1 MQLFIWD
8 LRNARK
14 ATSSHVISQ
23 WAVNSVD
30 CNTFNE
36 HILATGSGTKG
47 QGVVRIW
54 DDRNMQTP
62 LYELTRHFDVVE
74 VVSWSPHH
82 PHVLASG
89 SRDRKVQLINTQK
102 AQAAAI
108 CPQKSPL
115 KGGRPVAPME
125 DSDPREVMFVH
136 AGHWHN
142 VSDISWNHEY
152 PWLISSVSDAEDFVQ
167 FWQPTQRIWS
177 AHTNDADERDE
188 NSMESDDDEEEPAA
202 AAAAAVAASGGQ
214 DVPSKTPA
222 IGDRQL
228 EDITDEPAAAREAAA
243 AAKASELDSSV
254 GAGKSTAEPADV
266 GDGHVDGAMD
276 LDASEAAT
284 EDKVHEA
291 EGEVEDTECGSQS
304 AVQEESQ
311 GAEHEQAA
319 IAPSPGG
326 MQVDEPGTEEEGVAE
341 SEEVAVQDGTD
352 AAEPPEEEDVKPSP
366 GGMQVDDPFTE
377 DGEVGESEEVAEEDG
392 LVDAEPP
399 EEENL
404 NEGGCEDADI
414 QDAGAERSEREEAVV
429 VESEAASAA
438 GEADPDAHVAAAED
452 ASVPMAAPGTHDVE
466 GAPQDG
472 DSNAPAPEP

>member
-62 LYELTRHFDVVE
+62 LYELTRHSDVVE

-202 AAAAAVAASGGQ
+202 AAAAVAASGGQ
-214 DVPSKTPA
+214 DVPSKAPA

-228 EDITDEPAAAREAAA
+228 EDIADEPAAAREAAA

-311 GAEHEQAA
+311 GEEHEQAV

-366 GGMQVDDPFTE
+366 GGMQVDDPCTE

-392 LVDAEPP
+392 LDDAVPP

-452 ASVPMAAPGTHDVE
+452 ASVPMAAPATHDVE

>member
-202 AAAAAVAASGGQ
+202 AAAAVAASGGQ

-243 AAKASELDSSV
+243 AAKASEPDSSV

-266 GDGHVDGAMD
+266 EDGHVDGVMD
-276 LDASEAAT
+276 LDPSEAAT

-366 GGMQVDDPFTE
+366 GGMQVDDPCTE

-452 ASVPMAAPGTHDVE
+452 ASVPMAAPATHDVE

>member
-74 VVSWSPHH
+74 VVSWSPHY

-202 AAAAAVAASGGQ
+202 AAAAVAASGGQ
-214 DVPSKTPA
+214 DVPSKAPA

-228 EDITDEPAAAREAAA
+228 EDIADEPAAAREAAA

-266 GDGHVDGAMD
+266 EDGHVDGVMD
-276 LDASEAAT
+276 LDPSEAAT

-352 AAEPPEEEDVKPSP
+352 AAEPPEEEDVNPSP
-366 GGMQVDDPFTE
+366 GGMQVDDPCTE

-392 LVDAEPP
+392 LDDAEPP

-452 ASVPMAAPGTHDVE
+452 ASVPMAAPATHDVE

>member
-202 AAAAAVAASGGQ
+202 AAAAVVAASGGQ

-266 GDGHVDGAMD
+266 EDGHVDGVMD
-276 LDASEAAT
+276 LDPSEAAT

-352 AAEPPEEEDVKPSP
+352 AAEPPEEEDVNPSP
-366 GGMQVDDPFTE
+366 GGMQVDDPCTE

-392 LVDAEPP
+392 LDDAEPP

-452 ASVPMAAPGTHDVE
+452 ASVPMAAPATHDVE

>member
-202 AAAAAVAASGGQ
+202 AAAEVAASGGQ

-228 EDITDEPAAAREAAA
+228 EDITDEPAAVREAAA
-243 AAKASELDSSV
+243 AAKASEPDSSV

-266 GDGHVDGAMD
+266 EDGHVDGVMD
-276 LDASEAAT
+276 LDPSEAAT

-352 AAEPPEEEDVKPSP
+352 AAEPPEEEDVNPSP
-366 GGMQVDDPFTE
+366 GGMQVDDPCTE

-392 LVDAEPP
+392 LDDAEPP

-452 ASVPMAAPGTHDVE
+452 ASVPMAAPATHDVE

>member
-108 CPQKSPL
+108 CSQKSPL
-115 KGGRPVAPME
+115 KGCRPVAPME

-202 AAAAAVAASGGQ
+202 AAAAVAASGGQ
-214 DVPSKTPA
+214 DVPSKAPA

-228 EDITDEPAAAREAAA
+228 EDIADEPAAAREAAA

-311 GAEHEQAA
+311 VEEHEQAV

-366 GGMQVDDPFTE
+366 GGMQVDDPCTE

-392 LVDAEPP
+392 LDDAVPP

-466 GAPQDG
+466 EAPQDG

>member
-62 LYELTRHFDVVE
+62 LYELTRHSDVVE

-108 CPQKSPL
+108 CSQKSPL
-115 KGGRPVAPME
+115 KGCRPVAPME

-136 AGHWHN
+136 AGHRHN
-142 VSDISWNHEY
+142 VSDISWNHEC
-152 PWLISSVSDAEDFVQ
+152 PWLISSVSDAEEFVQ

-188 NSMESDDDEEEPAA
+188 DSMESDDDEEEPAA
-202 AAAAAVAASGGQ
+202 AAASGGQ
-214 DVPSKTPA
+214 AVPPKAPA
-222 IGDRQL
+222 IGDRQP
-228 EDITDEPAAAREAAA
+228 EDRADEPAAAREAAA

-276 LDASEAAT
+276 LDPSEAAR
-284 EDKVHEA
+284 EDKTHEA
-291 EGEVEDTECGSQS
+291 EGEVEETECGSQS

-311 GAEHEQAA
+311 GEEHEQAA
-319 IAPSPGG
+319 ITVT
-326 MQVDEPGTEEEGVAE
+326 MQVDDPGTEEEGVSE
-341 SEEVAVQDGTD
+341 SEEVAVQDGLD
-352 AAEPPEEEDVKPSP
+352 
-366 GGMQVDDPFTE
+366 
-377 DGEVGESEEVAEEDG
+377 
-392 LVDAEPP
+392 DAESP
-399 EEENL
+399 EEENI
-404 NEGGCEDADI
+404 NEGGCEDADM
-414 QDAGAERSEREEAVV
+414 QDAGAERGEGEGAVV
-429 VESEAASAA
+429 LESDAASAA
-438 GEADPDAHVAAAED
+438 GVADPDALAHAHVAAAED
-452 ASVPMAAPGTHDVE
+452 ASVPVAALGTHDVE

>member
-202 AAAAAVAASGGQ
+202 AAAAVAASGGQ
-214 DVPSKTPA
+214 DVPSKAPA

-228 EDITDEPAAAREAAA
+228 EDIADEPAAAREAAA

-266 GDGHVDGAMD
+266 EDGHVDGVMD
-276 LDASEAAT
+276 LDPSEAAT

-366 GGMQVDDPFTE
+366 GGMQVDDPCTE

-392 LVDAEPP
+392 LDDAEPP

-452 ASVPMAAPGTHDVE
+452 ASVPMAAPATHDVE

>member
-1 MQLFIWD
+1 M
-8 LRNARK
+8 
-14 ATSSHVISQ
+14 
-23 WAVNSVD
+23 D

-202 AAAAAVAASGGQ
+202 AAAAVAASGGQ
-214 DVPSKTPA
+214 DVPSKAPA

-311 GAEHEQAA
+311 GEEHEQAV

-366 GGMQVDDPFTE
+366 GGMQVDDPCTE

-392 LVDAEPP
+392 LDDAEPP

-452 ASVPMAAPGTHDVE
+452 ASVPMAAPATHDVE

>member
-62 LYELTRHFDVVE
+62 LYELTRHSDVVE

-115 KGGRPVAPME
+115 KGCRPVAPME

-202 AAAAAVAASGGQ
+202 AAAAVAASGGQ
-214 DVPSKTPA
+214 DVPSKAPA

-228 EDITDEPAAAREAAA
+228 EDIADEPAAAREAAA

-311 GAEHEQAA
+311 GEEHEQAV

-366 GGMQVDDPFTE
+366 GGMQVDDPCTE

-392 LVDAEPP
+392 LDDAVPP

-466 GAPQDG
+466 EAPQDG

>member
-202 AAAAAVAASGGQ
+202 AAAAVAASGGQ

-266 GDGHVDGAMD
+266 EDGHVDGVMD
-276 LDASEAAT
+276 LDPSEAAT

-352 AAEPPEEEDVKPSP
+352 AAEPPEEEDVNPSP
-366 GGMQVDDPFTE
+366 GGMQVDDPCTE

-392 LVDAEPP
+392 LDDAEPP

-452 ASVPMAAPGTHDVE
+452 ASVPMAAPATHDVE

>member
-30 CNTFNE
+30 CNAFNE

-202 AAAAAVAASGGQ
+202 AAAAVAASGGQ

-243 AAKASELDSSV
+243 AAKASEPDSSV

-266 GDGHVDGAMD
+266 EDGHVDGVMD
-276 LDASEAAT
+276 LDPSEAAT

-352 AAEPPEEEDVKPSP
+352 AAEPPEEEDVNPSP
-366 GGMQVDDPFTE
+366 GGMQVDDPCTE

-452 ASVPMAAPGTHDVE
+452 ASVPMAAPATHDVE